1 MSKFLK
7 WLLPDHVNGW
17 SYDWGGRLWFTCHF
31 SGNKD
36 ITRINL
42 SSFPVFQASQL
53 SSSFTS

>member
-1 MSKFLK
+1 MIEV
-7 WLLPDHVNGW
+7 DA
-17 SYDWGGRLWFTCHF
+17 YERFTCHF